1 MEERSLAGFMKPNK
15 IVKQNIFYAASKSFV
30 DAENEPLLWEMKPL
44 TSDEDAAL
52 RAECYKQV
60 PILSKNGKPLRGQT
74 RSEFQPEVYTSKL
87 AVATVVFPDLL
98 DTSLQDSYGVKK
110 PVDLL
115 QKMLDPGE
123 LTDLKAKSQ
132 EICGFSLE
140 EDDKE
145 EQLVEDAK
153 N

>member
-1 MEERSLAGFMKPNK
+1 MEERSLSGFMKPNK

-30 DAENEPLLWEMKPL
+30 DESGEPLLWEMKPL
-44 TSDEDAAL
+44 TSDEDATL
-52 RAECYKQV
+52 REECYKQV

-74 RSEFQPEVYTSKL
+74 RNEFQPEVYTAKL
-87 AVATVVFPDLL
+87 AVATIVYPDLL
-98 DTSLQDSYGVKK
+98 DASLQDSYGVKT
-110 PVDLL
+110 PVALL

-123 LTDLKAKSQ
+123 LTDLKTKAQ
-132 EICGFSLE
+132 EICGFTLE

-145 EQLVEDAK
+145 ELVEDAK